1 MSNLI
6 WGIIGV
12 VSLVAIY
19 GIVFYFICEMFKSGA
34 SCDDMYGIRDYY
46 ADYHKTIDKERDVE
60 VMVKG
65 KGAGDIHHIKIY
77 YNVDYLKPNID
88 TKK

>member
-34 SCDDMYGIRDYY
+34 SCDDMYGIS
-46 ADYHKTIDKERDVE
+46 
-60 VMVKG
+60 
-65 KGAGDIHHIKIY
+65 
-77 YNVDYLKPNID
+77 
-88 TKK
+88 